1 MKKNRKKL
9 IVLGII
15 IVVLMAIFYVLNN
28 KFGITKYAEKLKID
42 KDTDKLIAVAI
53 INSESEVKEKYFNE
67 DFMLY
72 EANGEEL
79 YFIVPIQKNVTLN
92 IYSAVMEEA
101 DIVKDKL
108 IASTNKPFILKC
120 NVSDIIPN
128 IIIEIKQNNKVYEYS
143 PYISLKDGSLYVNEY
158 VMDISYATEYES

>member
-9 IVLGII
+9 IALGII

-28 KFGITKYAEKLKID
+28 KFGITKYAEKLGID

-53 INSESEVKEKYFNE
+53 INSESDVKEKYFDE

-79 YFIVPIQKNVTLN
+79 YFIVPIQKNVTMN

-158 VMDISYATEYES
+158 VLDVTKE

>member
-1 MKKNRKKL
+1 MRKNRKKL
-9 IVLGII
+9 IVIGII
-15 IVVLMAIFYVLNN
+15 IVVLMAVFYVLNN
-28 KFGITKYAEKLKID
+28 KFGITKYAEELRID

-53 INSESEVKEKYFNE
+53 INSEDEVKEKYFNE
-67 DFMLY
+67 NFLLY
-72 EANGEEL
+72 ETNGEEL
-79 YFIVPIQKNVTLN
+79 YFIVPIQKNVTMN

-128 IIIEIKQNNKVYEYS
+128 IIIEIKQNNIVYEYS
-143 PYISLKDGSLYVNEY
+143 PSISLKDGSLYVNEH
-158 VMDISYATEYES
+158 VMDISYKKEVVN

>member
-28 KFGITKYAEKLKID
+28 KFGMTKYAEKLKID

-53 INSESEVKEKYFNE
+53 INSESDVKEKYFDE

-79 YFIVPIQKNVTLN
+79 YFIVPIQKNVTMN

-158 VMDISYATEYES
+158 VLDVTKE

>member
-9 IVLGII
+9 IALGII

-28 KFGITKYAEKLKID
+28 KFGITKYAEKIGID
-42 KDTDKLIAVAI
+42 KDTNKLIAAAI
-53 INSESEVKEKYFNE
+53 INSESDVKEKYFDE

-158 VMDISYATEYES
+158 VMDISDK

>member
-28 KFGITKYAEKLKID
+28 KFGITKYAEKLGID

-53 INSESEVKEKYFNE
+53 INSESDVKEKYFDE

-79 YFIVPIQKNVTLN
+79 YFIVPIQKNVTMN

-158 VMDISYATEYES
+158 VMDISDK

>member
-1 MKKNRKKL
+1 MKKNKKKL
-9 IVLGII
+9 IIIGII
-15 IVVLMAIFYVLNN
+15 IVVLMAVFYVLNN
-28 KFGITKYAEKLKID
+28 KFGMTKYAEKLGID
-42 KDTDKLIAVAI
+42 KDTDKLIAVATI
-53 INSESEVKEKYFNE
+53 DSEDEVKEKYFNE

-72 EANGEEL
+72 ETNGEEL
-79 YFIVPIQKNVTLN
+79 YFIVPIQKNVTMN

-128 IIIEIKQNNKVYEYS
+128 IIIEIKQNNIVYEYS

-158 VMDISYATEYES
+158 VLDVTKE

>member
-28 KFGITKYAEKLKID
+28 KFGITKYAEKLGID
-42 KDTDKLIAVAI
+42 KDTNKLIAAAI
-53 INSESEVKEKYFNE
+53 INSESDVKEKYFDE

-158 VMDISYATEYES
+158 VMDISNR

>member
-28 KFGITKYAEKLKID
+28 KFGITKYAEKLGID

-53 INSESEVKEKYFNE
+53 INSESDVKEKYFDE

-79 YFIVPIQKNVTLN
+79 YFIVPIQKNVTMN

-101 DIVKDKL
+101 DIVKDKS

-158 VMDISYATEYES
+158 VLDVTKE

>member
-1 MKKNRKKL
+1 MRKNRKKL
-9 IVLGII
+9 IVIGII
-15 IVVLMAIFYVLNN
+15 IVVLMAVFYVLNN
-28 KFGITKYAEKLKID
+28 KFGITKYAEELKID
-42 KDTDKLIAVAI
+42 KDTDKLIAVATVD
-53 INSESEVKEKYFNE
+53 SEDEVKEKYFNE
-67 DFMLY
+67 NFLLY
-72 EANGEEL
+72 ETNGEEL
-79 YFIVPIQKNVTLN
+79 YFIVPIQKNVTMN

-143 PYISLKDGSLYVNEY
+143 PSISLKDGSLYVNEH
-158 VMDISYATEYES
+158 VMDISDK